1 MGVGFFGAMLLVLLF
16 GYEEK
21 KKAPEN
27 ALEADNKDA
36 KELTVASPLTGSVK
50 ALSEVND
57 PAFSSEAMGK
67 GVAVEPAEGKAV
79 SPVNGVI
86 SNVFR
91 TGHGIYITSDEGTEI
106 LIHIGIDTVKLKG
119 QHFSPQVKEG
129 DRVKRGDLLV
139 SFDLDKIKERATKSP
154 RRS

>member
-57 PAFSSEAMGK
+57 PAFSSKRWEK
-67 GVAVEPAEGKAV
+67 GWP
-79 SPVNGVI
+79 SSRP
-86 SNVFR
+86 
-91 TGHGIYITSDEGTEI
+91 
-106 LIHIGIDTVKLKG
+106 
-119 QHFSPQVKEG
+119 
-129 DRVKRGDLLV
+129 RG
-139 SFDLDKIKERATKSP
+139 
-154 RRS
+154 RRYHR

>member
-1 MGVGFFGAMLLVLLF
+1 M
-16 GYEEK
+16 
-21 KKAPEN
+21 
-27 ALEADNKDA
+27 
-36 KELTVASPLTGSVK
+36 
-50 ALSEVND
+50 
-57 PAFSSEAMGK
+57 
-67 GVAVEPAEGKAV
+67 
-79 SPVNGVI
+79 NGVI

-139 SFDLDKIKERATKSP
+139 SFDLDKIKEAGYEVTTPIIITNSSTYKNIARTEKETVRINETLLSLTL
-154 RRS
+154 